1 MTQWNVRRGRVF
13 HGGKF
18 RGRGD
23 GGGRRTPGIGGAN
36 GRCEVAEERRGWRA
50 RKGPG
55 ESRVRREV
63 DGMDGIRGS
72 EGSRRGGGG
81 SEGEVNGPEWT
92 QVGGN
97 SDGST
102 SWWPHQDLEDLGEN
116 NFKQIETI

>member
-1 MTQWNVRRGRVF
+1 MEGAGGPQESGERMADARWRRS
-13 HGGKF
+13 GG
-18 RGRGD
+18 
-23 GGGRRTPGIGGAN
+23 
-36 GRCEVAEERRGWRA
+36 GWRA

-63 DGMDGIRGS
+63 DGPDGIRGS

-102 SWWPHQDLEDLGEN
+102 SWWPHQDLEDLVQN
-116 NFKQIETI
+116 NFKTI